1 MFLLS
6 LLGFLSVRLG
16 CHLVVVGCVSV
27 GCVCLMA
34 GRILSY
40 DVQDLLNNLA
50 MYSALV
56 WLDCR
61 PHHQLWFEIICLAP
75 AQLIRLGSKGG
86 VRK

>member
-16 CHLVVVGCVSV
+16 CNLMVVGCVSV
-27 GCVCLMA
+27 GCVCLVA

-61 PHHQLWFEIICLAP
+61 PHHQLCFEIICLAP
-75 AQLIRLGSKGG
+75 AQLIR
-86 VRK
+86 